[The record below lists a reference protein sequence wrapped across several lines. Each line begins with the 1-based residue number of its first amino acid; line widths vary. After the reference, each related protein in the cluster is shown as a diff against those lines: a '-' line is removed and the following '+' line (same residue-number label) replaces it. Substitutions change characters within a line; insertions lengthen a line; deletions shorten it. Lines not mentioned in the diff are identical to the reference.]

1 MLPIVSL
8 FSIRVVCL
16 LDYDDEED
24 DDSSDASSDAGNFAN
39 EKKEKEEEKA
49 SREEAAAGPSGTSTD
64 LINLQQFEGGF
75 EFNAKLTSL
84 GGVDFAKLEQAMKSA
99 DFSPLKAD
107 SAEARKLWGVAVAL
121 AIFEQRFSASSDAWQ
136 MVAEKAKTYALGV
149 LKAAGLTDRKKARL
163 VISELVEKAKSAF

>member
-1 MLPIVSL
+1 MY
-8 FSIRVVCL
+8 L
-16 LDYDDEED
+16 LAYDEEDD
-24 DDSSDASSDAGNFAN
+24 DDSSDASSDAGNFLN
-39 EKKEKEEEKA
+39 EKKAKEVEEEKA
-49 SREEAAAGPSGTSTD
+49 SREEAAAGPTGTSTD

-163 VISELVEKAKSAF
+163 VISELVEKAKAAF